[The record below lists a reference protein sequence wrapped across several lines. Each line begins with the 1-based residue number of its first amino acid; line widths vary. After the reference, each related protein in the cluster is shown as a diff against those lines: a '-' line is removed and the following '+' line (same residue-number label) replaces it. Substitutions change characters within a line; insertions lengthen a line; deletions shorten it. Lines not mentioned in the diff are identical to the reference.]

1 MNDTNEN
8 KLDLYMELRKLVLGL
23 HRKDTKPED
32 MDKVNAVLVDTNDGR
47 KTFSVAAVID
57 GNCSLY
63 FDNGQYIIG
72 LGKDPD
78 IADAAKQ
85 FASKAVESLPDTKPV
100 TDTEILPEP
109 FYRTFYLITDGGIYR
124 TIAPTDSPMGMP
136 PAQMHLT
143 SLLSALLRA
152 IHNSPALKQAEG

>member
-1 MNDTNEN
+1 MSDNSET
-8 KLDLYMELRKLVLGL
+8 KIDLYMELRKLVLGL
-23 HRKDTKPED
+23 HRKDTAPED

-47 KTFSVAAVID
+47 KTFSVAAVLD

-78 IADAAKQ
+78 IAEAARQ
-85 FASKAVESLPDTKPV
+85 FAHKAGESLDTMKLV
-100 TDTEILPEP
+100 TDTELLPEP
-109 FYRTFYLITDGGIYR
+109 FYRTFYIITDGGVYR

-152 IHNSPALKQAEG
+152 IHNSPALKQAQG